1 MKKTI
6 RYLITSGVG
15 CLIVLAI
22 VLSKN
27 IFGLDDAVEVYKVL
41 TDAFFVAGVLIT
53 GFGLLVLASNGGTFD
68 MLVYGVGRFFD
79 LFRRDMMKVK
89 HKTFYDYRVAKQDR
103 KLGFGYLVIVG
114 LAFLALSFLFLWLYY
129 QVA

>member
-1 MKKTI
+1 
-6 RYLITSGVG
+6 
-15 CLIVLAI
+15 
-22 VLSKN
+22 
-27 IFGLDDAVEVYKVL
+27 
-41 TDAFFVAGVLIT
+41 
-53 GFGLLVLASNGGTFD
+53 

-89 HKTFYDYRVAKQDR
+89 HKTFYDYRMAKQDR

-114 LAFLALSFLFLWLYY
+114 LAFLALSGLFLWLYY

>member
-1 MKKTI
+1 MKTTI

-15 CLIVLAI
+15 CLIILAI

-27 IFGLDDAVEVYKVL
+27 IFSLDDAVEVYQVL
-41 TDAFFVAGVLIT
+41 TDAFFVAGILIA
-53 GFGLLVLASNGGTFD
+53 GFGLLVVASNGGTFD

-89 HKTFYDYRVAKQDR
+89 HKTFYDYRMAKQDR

-114 LAFLALSFLFLWLYY
+114 LAFLALSGLFLWLYY